1 MKKNFKL
8 LIGTH
13 NNGKFREI
21 SKLISK
27 KIKKVSPKSLNISA
41 PIETGKTF
49 QSNSKLKVNF
59 FYKRSNLVSLSDDS
73 GLEVLA
79 LNKKPGIY
87 SARWA
92 KQNGS
97 FK

>member
-49 QSNSKLKVNF
+49 D
-59 FYKRSNLVSLSDDS
+59 YY
-73 GLEVLA
+73 
-79 LNKKPGIY
+79 I
-87 SARWA
+87 
-92 KQNGS
+92 
-97 FK
+97 